1 MIGKGKKEGNLH
13 MSVKPTLVIMAAGM
27 GSRFGGNK
35 QITPVDDA
43 GHIIIDFSIYDAL
56 RAGFGKVVCV
66 IKPEMEADFA
76 RAIGDNI
83 ARHVELRY
91 AYQVLDRLPAGYGV
105 PEGRQKPWGTGHA
118 VLCALDQVEGP
129 FAVINADDF
138 YGAGGF
144 RAAAE
149 FLMAG
154 GDVNEHAMVGYNIEN
169 TLTENGSVSRGVCAG
184 RDGFLTD
191 ITERTTIEPRE
202 GGAAYTEDGGVSW
215 TFIPAGTP
223 VSMNLWAFR
232 SGVLEA
238 FPRMFAEFMEN
249 DVPKNPVKAEF
260 YLPNVPKALIA
271 SGAGRVRL
279 LNTDERWYGMT
290 YREDAEKVRAAIM
303 DMKARGLY
311 PEKLWD

>member
-1 MIGKGKKEGNLH
+1 MTC
-13 MSVKPTLVIMAAGM
+13 KPTLVIMAAGL

-35 QITPVDDA
+35 QIMPVDDA
-43 GHIIIDFSIYDAL
+43 GHIIIDFSIYDAA
-56 RAGFGKVVCV
+56 RAGFGKVICI
-66 IKPEMEADFA
+66 IKPEMEADFR

-83 ARHVELRY
+83 APHVALEY
-91 AYQVLDRLPAGYGV
+91 AYQTLDAIPAGFAV

-118 VLCALDQVEGP
+118 VLCALDKIDGP

-138 YGAGGF
+138 YGRDAF
-144 RAAAE
+144 RAAAD
-149 FLMAG
+149 FLLAD
-154 GDVNEHAMVGYNIEN
+154 GDANEHAMVGYNIEN

-184 RDGFLTD
+184 DADGYLTD

-202 GGAAYTEDGGVSW
+202 GGAAYTEDGGASW

-232 SGVLEA
+232 SGAREA
-238 FPRMFAEFMEN
+238 FGRLFTEFLKN
-249 DVPKNPVKAEF
+249 DLPANPIKAEF

-271 SGAGRVRL
+271 SGQGRVRL
-279 LNTDERWYGMT
+279 LNTKERWYGMT
-290 YREDAEKVRAAIM
+290 YREDTEKVRAAIRA
-303 DMKARGLY
+303 MKDAGVY

>member
-1 MIGKGKKEGNLH
+1 
-13 MSVKPTLVIMAAGM
+13 MSVNKPTLVIMAAGM
-27 GSRFGGNK
+27 GSRFGGDK
-35 QITPVDDA
+35 QIAPVDEA

-66 IKPEMEADFA
+66 IKPQMEADFR
-76 RAIGDNI
+76 RAIGDDI
-83 ARHVELRY
+83 ARHVALKY
-91 AYQVLDRLPAGYGV
+91 AWQVLDAMPAGFAV

-118 VLCALDQVEGP
+118 VLCALDEIDGP

-138 YGAGGF
+138 YGRDAF

-149 FLMAG
+149 FLLAD
-154 GDVNEHAMVGYNIEN
+154 GDADEHAMVGYSIEN

-184 RDGFLTD
+184 DAEGFLTD
-191 ITERTTIEPRE
+191 ITERTRIEPRE
-202 GGAAYTEDGGVSW
+202 GGAAFTEDGGASW

-238 FPRMFAEFMEN
+238 FPRMFEDFLKN
-249 DVPKNPVKAEF
+249 DVPANPLKAEF

-271 SGAGRVRL
+271 SGKGRVRL
-279 LNTDERWYGMT
+279 LTTGERWYGMT
-290 YREDAEKVRAAIM
+290 YREDADKVKAAIAG
-303 DMKARGLY
+303 MKARGIY
-311 PEKLWD
+311 PEKLWG